1 MARLTKFASSTAL
14 PGRGCWPPLDMQ
26 RFEASPQRAS
36 TAASSLARPPH
47 KAASPVSMPK
57 ATKRTEQKCA
67 LVCAGWE
74 CQSSFATWKHRHTG
88 QHNAVRTF
96 ATKNNQRKIR
106 NSQNKSKSPTLIS
119 EEASSESGA
128 NVGTSL
134 EVNKEDAATSDKIP
148 GAPRSAVLQACTLTS
163 GLLLA
168 GGLVLRQVSHFSS
181 LNGWP
186 IADPTDVSFN
196 FETWHLELVAGLVI
210 LISSSRYILLQ
221 TWSNFRDSSEAANRQ
236 ILTSLEPLDYI
247 VIACLPGISE
257 ELLFRG
263 ALMPIFGLNWISAL
277 IIGALFGV
285 LHLGNGRKY
294 SFAIWATFVGFAY
307 GIGTIASSSI
317 IVPMASHSINNIIG
331 GLLWHFTNN
340 SQKEI

>member
-1 MARLTKFASSTAL
+1 MTL
-14 PGRGCWPPLDMQ
+14 
-26 RFEASPQRAS
+26 
-36 TAASSLARPPH
+36 AASALSCRLPLPS
-47 KAASPVSMPK
+47 KGWEWQSPV
-57 ATKRTEQKCA
+57 AA
-67 LVCAGWE
+67 
-74 CQSSFATWKHRHTG
+74 WKHMCSGR
-88 QHNAVRTF
+88 HNAVITF
-96 ATKNNQRKIR
+96 ATKSTKRERR
-106 NSQNKSKSPTLIS
+106 NFQNKSKDSLLTS
-119 EEASSESGA
+119 EEASSGSGGSA
-128 NVGTSL
+128 STSL
-134 EVNKEDAATSDKIP
+134 EVNSEDVAATDDQIS

-168 GGLVLRQVSHFSS
+168 GGLLLRQVSHLAS

-196 FETWHLELVAGLVI
+196 FETWHLQLVAGLVI
-210 LISSSRYILLQ
+210 VISSSRYILLQ
-221 TWSNFRDSSEAANRQ
+221 TWSDFRDSSEAANTQ

-247 VIACLPGISE
+247 VVACLPGISE

-263 ALMPIFGLNWISAL
+263 ALMPTLGLNWISAL
-277 IIGALFGV
+277 MIGTIFGV

-331 GLLWHFTNN
+331 GLLWRFTKN
-340 SQKEI
+340 SQK